1 MTTETISRLITDEYA
16 WVRELSTGLAAEDQI
31 EHFPRFVVRSPYR
44 DEPAL
49 PLARSR
55 YASLYAVSHDPG
67 SGGSGLQAYDD
78 DAIWV
83 VLAGE
88 ATFYTE
94 HDCEVGRLA
103 QYHGLLTPQGV
114 PYRYDNTGDGLL
126 VMLRGA
132 GRGEPMEA
140 YRDFYTGTG
149 EGGTE
154 AISWRR
160 DPWPGVD
167 GNSDAFQRFNLR
179 FPLRGKN
186 VSAWRVLART
196 DHIAMHSSSLEPG
209 RGEVNLHC
217 HDDEAIWVV
226 LYGQVTYYGEEDSRE
241 LCTLRAHD
249 GIVIPQDQL
258 YRYVNTGDG
267 YLHML
272 RFAGRKEAPAP
283 V

>member
-1 MTTETISRLITDEYA
+1 MTIEAISRLTTDEYA

-49 PLARSR
+49 PLARTR
-55 YASLYAVSHDPG
+55 YASLYAVSYDPG
-67 SGGSGLQAYDD
+67 SDGPDLQAYDD

-88 ATFYTE
+88 ATFRTKG
-94 HDCEVGRLA
+94 DREVGRIG

-114 PYRYDNTGDGLL
+114 PYRYENTGDGLL

-160 DPWPGVD
+160 DPWPGVEGD
-167 GNSDAFQRFNLR
+167 GGPFKRFNLR
-179 FPLRGKN
+179 FPLRGEN

-209 RGEVNLHC
+209 KGEVNLHC

-226 LYGQVTYYGEEDSRE
+226 LYGQVTYFGEEENRE

-258 YRYVNTGDG
+258 YRYVNTADG

-283 V
+283 L